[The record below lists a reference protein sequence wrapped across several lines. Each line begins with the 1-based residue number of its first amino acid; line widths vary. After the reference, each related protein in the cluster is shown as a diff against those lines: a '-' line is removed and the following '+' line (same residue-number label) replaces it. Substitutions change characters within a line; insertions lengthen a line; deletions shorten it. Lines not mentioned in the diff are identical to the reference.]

1 MTVFGWHTKNAMVA
15 QITARTGSIPR
26 RMIITASMPKAEAI
40 RRPESMPTATSPPPC
55 QAL

>member
-1 MTVFGWHTKNAMVA
+1 MTVFGWHTKNAIVA
-15 QITARTGSIPR
+15 QITALTGSIPR
-26 RMIITASMPKAEAI
+26 RMIMIASMPNAEAI